1 MHTTIGQLLVN
12 DALPD
17 DLRDHDRVLDKAG
30 IGELLA
36 QVADKYP
43 DRYSDVAKR
52 LSDVGHEAA
61 FTTGGYSFGLKSL
74 RATLAARKMRMELGA
89 QLRTLYANRGL
100 SEDDRDAQV
109 VDLAGKRQRQLM
121 ADVFDEAKAQNH
133 PLAMQ
138 AVSGARGSKVNV
150 NSLLGADM
158 LYVDH
163 HDRPI
168 PIPVLRSYSQG
179 LRPVEYFAGAFGARK
194 GVMDLKN
201 ATRDAGFLAKQLSQ
215 VAHRLLVSAQDD
227 DNPYDDAN
235 PRGMPTDTL
244 DPDNEGALLAHA
256 AGGYPRDTELTPKI
270 LKDLHSRGLKQI
282 LVRSPI
288 VGGPEDGGVYARDVG
303 RRERGG
309 LPPIG
314 DMVGIAAAQA
324 LCLAGGTQVQ
334 MADGTCRT
342 IETLQPGDLVLG
354 CTAAGVTLP
363 VRVVHRYVNGL
374 RECHETTFR
383 LGTGK
388 SASLLRV
395 QATLDHKLLA
405 VQTTRQGTRHPV
417 AQVVPIRHPG
427 RGKRFYAKLAQGFDD
442 TGCQPSVFAL
452 ALGLL
457 IGDGSYTGGLQSNGI
472 GFSCYD
478 PSIIADISRYFG
490 TLGCRLQPQTTPGEY
505 RVSGLNGGKPTRGGS
520 NRGVRNPVRREL
532 LRYGLWGEWSFEKH
546 LPDTLN
552 WDNPSVAA
560 LLAGLFATDGCVHR
574 CKNGRVAVSFSSSSF
589 EVANGVRKLLMMR
602 FGIFPSNICSNRKKH
617 PAGGYYRPMY
627 NLSIGSWDDVQRFAH
642 VIQIPGVKGPRLTAA
657 LAAWPRPK
665 TAAES
670 GRCAYVSQR
679 PLGPLETFDIEVD
692 HPDHL
697 FVLANG
703 LIVSNSEPITQA
715 SISSKHS
722 GGIAGASAGAIGGFN
737 AINSLIQVPKTFR
750 NGASHA
756 QLDGRVSEVREAP
769 QGGHYVRVGSKEH
782 YVPHSLA
789 VTVKAG
795 DDVEA
800 GDTLSEGVPNP
811 AEIVRYKG
819 IGAGRRYFVDA
830 FRKTLKDSGVYGHR
844 RNIELLSRGLINHVR
859 LTDELDDW
867 APDDVVP
874 YQTLERSWQPRVGTE
889 TVAPTSAV
897 GRYLERPVLHHT
909 IGTKVGPSM
918 LKQFTDHGVTQLS
931 VHADPPPFEPEMIRG
946 MQNVHH
952 DEDWLARMLGSYQK
966 DSLLSAAHR
975 GAVSDEAGSSY
986 VPALARGENYGKLG
1000 LTKGWT
1006 APKPVGSP

>member
-17 DLRDHDRVLDKAG
+17 DLRDHDRVLDKNG

-36 QVADKYP
+36 QVAEKYP
-43 DRYSDVAKR
+43 DQYRDVAKR

-74 RATLAARKMRMELGA
+74 RASLAARKMRMELGA
-89 QLRTLYANRGL
+89 QLRTLYANRSL
-100 SEDDRDAQV
+100 TDDDRDNQV
-109 VDLAGKRQRQLM
+109 VDLATKRQKQLM
-121 ADVFDEAKAQNH
+121 DDVFEEAKGQNH

-163 HDRPI
+163 RDRPI

-201 ATRDAGFLAKQLSQ
+201 STRDAGFLAKQLSQ
-215 VAHRLLVSAQDD
+215 VAHRLLVSSQDD
-227 DNPYDDAN
+227 DNPYDDTN
-235 PRGMPTDTL
+235 PRGMPNDTL

-256 AGGYPRDTELTPKI
+256 AGGYPRNTELTPKI
-270 LKDLHSRGLKQI
+270 LKDLHGRGLKQI

-324 LCLAGGTQVQ
+324 L
-334 MADGTCRT
+334 
-342 IETLQPGDLVLG
+342 
-354 CTAAGVTLP
+354 
-363 VRVVHRYVNGL
+363 
-374 RECHETTFR
+374 
-383 LGTGK
+383 
-388 SASLLRV
+388 
-395 QATLDHKLLA
+395 
-405 VQTTRQGTRHPV
+405 
-417 AQVVPIRHPG
+417 
-427 RGKRFYAKLAQGFDD
+427 
-442 TGCQPSVFAL
+442 
-452 ALGLL
+452 
-457 IGDGSYTGGLQSNGI
+457 
-472 GFSCYD
+472 
-478 PSIIADISRYFG
+478 
-490 TLGCRLQPQTTPGEY
+490 
-505 RVSGLNGGKPTRGGS
+505 
-520 NRGVRNPVRREL
+520 
-532 LRYGLWGEWSFEKH
+532 
-546 LPDTLN
+546 
-552 WDNPSVAA
+552 
-560 LLAGLFATDGCVHR
+560 
-574 CKNGRVAVSFSSSSF
+574 
-589 EVANGVRKLLMMR
+589 
-602 FGIFPSNICSNRKKH
+602 
-617 PAGGYYRPMY
+617 
-627 NLSIGSWDDVQRFAH
+627 
-642 VIQIPGVKGPRLTAA
+642 
-657 LAAWPRPK
+657 
-665 TAAES
+665 
-670 GRCAYVSQR
+670 
-679 PLGPLETFDIEVD
+679 
-692 HPDHL
+692 
-697 FVLANG
+697 
-703 LIVSNSEPITQA
+703 SEPITQA

-722 GGIAGASAGAIGGFN
+722 GGIAGASAGAIGGFQ

-769 QGGHYVRVGSKEH
+769 QGGNYVRIGSKEH

-795 DDVEA
+795 DEVEA

-819 IGAGRRYFVDA
+819 VGAGRRYFVDA

-874 YQTLERSWQPRVGTE
+874 YQTLERNWQPRVGTE
-889 TVAPTSAV
+889 MLSPASAM
-897 GRYLERPVLHHT
+897 GRYLERPILHHT
-909 IGTKVGPSM
+909 IGTKVRPSM
-918 LKQFTDHGVTQLS
+918 LKQFSDHGVQQLS
-931 VHADPPPFEPEMIRG
+931 VHQEPPPFEPEMIRG

-952 DEDWLARMLGSYQK
+952 DPDWMSRMLGSYQK
-966 DSLLSAAHR
+966 DSLLDATHR